1 MTVGMFGA
9 TVRKKADIIMGM
21 GETIKETQMST
32 VFLRGLLPEFHTI
45 ATQLRND
52 DLYDYDYIVS
62 EVVKYAKDNK
72 IQGLKK
78 KKSTSDGPGR
88 GAGTAFTTE
97 LICNNFSKYGKCKFG
112 EKCKYKHIKADVE
125 NKGAKKIEGPR
136 SDEGPKCFNCKKPGH
151 KQSECTRKAASA
163 KVATVDEEDQESEYL
178 PAYASVAFKS
188 SVLAD
193 WKGRR
198 IGGWIFDTGAS
209 HFMSWDKSDFVP
221 GSMRTVD
228 VSLMPAVGDVV
239 KITQMGTCY
248 PPKGTKYYLHDV
260 LYAPDAPCKLYSGI
274 RVDLK
279 GGSWSGSD
287 GHVKIFSKEGALTA
301 TASRKKNIYLIDEVL
316 GGGASDDMLLTSSN
330 SKLVTEK
337 NDQGSIPEGGSSEKY
352 QFITADKMAKPSSE
366 ESTFSQDVK
375 NDDSKVDAKVLGK
388 DAAEVASE
396 KGKNLKKEPVL
407 SGPKFSKGKVI
418 DAKNVVQAK
427 PMQYKAKTNDFA
439 TSKVKGTMLAAHSSS
454 KIVED
459 KGDGGQV
466 LDAVAM
472 KGNVAQV
479 RSNTDLEEMKRKIWQ
494 FHLRKGHPSMSIC
507 RAELGYPAAR
517 PGEDPSCETCEMMKS
532 KRASLPSTAT
542 TRAAKCGL
550 RIFWDRSGRKPPTFH
565 GNKFFDLFVDDHSRK
580 IFVKLQKRGTEAVDA
595 LDEIKRLIENQCQP
609 NKLAFLRT
617 DGAKEF
623 VHVAQRYCSENGIEF
638 EQGSPYRPE
647 QSGVVQLRVGQVW
660 KVARTMMAYSN
671 SPKGDW
677 GYAVVYAVFLL
688 NELPTEANGGLT
700 PNEIW
705 TGVQRNYEI
714 IGIFGCL
721 CFAKIYVRGVMD
733 PNSRRCVFLGK
744 MGRSYLVRDL
754 SKPGWK
760 TYLSADVVFYE
771 NNFPYRSNLVPRPI
785 ERVDSDDDQDY
796 VEDDLF
802 EGEHRVIENK
812 DAEEDYQ
819 VVERQYKADMD
830 EERKVAE
837 EAKIEEAGQL
847 HEENNQEEAKRQQPQ
862 RSRSTS
868 ERGIES
874 AIYRADHERRP
885 EVMIPAVAM
894 KMTDRQDKDME
905 RIPDPANTREARDA
919 YDAAEFLEAEQDE
932 LKSIYEH
939 NTWELVLKKPGMNIL
954 GNRFVYHRKR
964 DESGKVIRRKVRLV
978 VQGFKMRPD
987 IDFKETFSATV
998 RTTAIRIIFAITA
1011 YYDLELLHGDIK
1023 TFFLYGRLKED
1034 VYMHQVKGY
1043 EEAGPEYVCKVNQA
1057 LYGTKQAA
1065 REANET
1071 LVNDLIEVGFKQ
1083 CINDYL
1089 VFIIREDEEAM
1100 IMGVHVDDF
1109 VAGSTSIEF
1118 QNKIM
1123 DKIQKKY
1130 KMVLKQNPTMIL
1142 GCQVDRDRVKG
1153 TIKIHQQSHVEKTL
1167 TMMNMAD
1174 CKPVDSPMV
1183 PGLTLPEPS
1192 AVTMTDDD
1200 KELPFQRG
1208 VGLLIWL
1215 LITRI
1220 DIAFAVGVL
1229 CRYMAKYNDYLFKL
1243 MKRVLRYLKG
1253 TSDFGLE
1260 YKRAADKAKFSLVNI
1275 MILIML
1281 CDADNASRIH
1291 DSRSTTS
1298 WFAMLMNGIICFK
1311 SSVQRTIA
1319 LSTVESEF
1327 VALKDA
1333 CQEIEW
1339 LRALIQEMGITVKGP
1354 TVVKQDNQSTIK
1366 LAVNPVMHVKTKHF
1380 RVAQHYVRQL
1390 IKDNVITLEYMPT
1403 EDMLAD
1409 ILNKALSGPHFIR
1422 LRDKLMVGSKP
1433 GTK

>member
-1 MTVGMFGA
+1 MNWLGMQDYD
-9 TVRKKADIIMGM
+9 R
-21 GETIKETQMST
+21 
-32 VFLRGLLPEFHTI
+32 RGLNRF
-45 ATQLRND
+45 NNMD
-52 DLYDYDYIVS
+52 DYQAIVDQY
-62 EVVKYAKDNK
+62 EA
-72 IQGLKK
+72 QE
-78 KKSTSDGPGR
+78 
-88 GAGTAFTTE
+88 A
-97 LICNNFSKYGKCKFG
+97 
-112 EKCKYKHIKADVE
+112 
-125 NKGAKKIEGPR
+125 
-136 SDEGPKCFNCKKPGH
+136 
-151 KQSECTRKAASA
+151 
-163 KVATVDEEDQESEYL
+163 QESKEDVHNQDN
-178 PAYASVAFKS
+178 SQGDN
-188 SVLAD
+188 AD
-193 WKGRR
+193 NGFQIERR
-198 IGGWIFDTGAS
+198 EQ
-209 HFMSWDKSDFVP
+209 P
-221 GSMRTVD
+221 RRSM
-228 VSLMPAVGDVV
+228 
-239 KITQMGTCY
+239 
-248 PPKGTKYYLHDV
+248 
-260 LYAPDAPCKLYSGI
+260 
-274 RVDLK
+274 
-279 GGSWSGSD
+279 
-287 GHVKIFSKEGALTA
+287 
-301 TASRKKNIYLIDEVL
+301 
-316 GGGASDDMLLTSSN
+316 
-330 SKLVTEK
+330 
-337 NDQGSIPEGGSSEKY
+337 
-352 QFITADKMAKPSSE
+352 
-366 ESTFSQDVK
+366 
-375 NDDSKVDAKVLGK
+375 
-388 DAAEVASE
+388 
-396 KGKNLKKEPVL
+396 
-407 SGPKFSKGKVI
+407 
-418 DAKNVVQAK
+418 
-427 PMQYKAKTNDFA
+427 A
-439 TSKVKGTMLAAHSSS
+439 TS
-454 KIVED
+454 
-459 KGDGGQV
+459 Q
-466 LDAVAM
+466 
-472 KGNVAQV
+472 
-479 RSNTDLEEMKRKIWQ
+479 
-494 FHLRKGHPSMSIC
+494 
-507 RAELGYPAAR
+507 
-517 PGEDPSCETCEMMKS
+517 
-532 KRASLPSTAT
+532 
-542 TRAAKCGL
+542 
-550 RIFWDRSGRKPPTFH
+550 
-565 GNKFFDLFVDDHSRK
+565 
-580 IFVKLQKRGTEAVDA
+580 
-595 LDEIKRLIENQCQP
+595 
-609 NKLAFLRT
+609 
-617 DGAKEF
+617 
-623 VHVAQRYCSENGIEF
+623 
-638 EQGSPYRPE
+638 
-647 QSGVVQLRVGQVW
+647 
-660 KVARTMMAYSN
+660 
-671 SPKGDW
+671 
-677 GYAVVYAVFLL
+677 
-688 NELPTEANGGLT
+688 
-700 PNEIW
+700 
-705 TGVQRNYEI
+705 
-714 IGIFGCL
+714 
-721 CFAKIYVRGVMD
+721 
-733 PNSRRCVFLGK
+733 
-744 MGRSYLVRDL
+744 
-754 SKPGWK
+754 
-760 TYLSADVVFYE
+760 
-771 NNFPYRSNLVPRPI
+771 
-785 ERVDSDDDQDY
+785 
-796 VEDDLF
+796 
-802 EGEHRVIENK
+802 
-812 DAEEDYQ
+812 
-819 VVERQYKADMD
+819 
-830 EERKVAE
+830 
-837 EAKIEEAGQL
+837 
-847 HEENNQEEAKRQQPQ
+847 
-862 RSRSTS
+862 
-868 ERGIES
+868 RGIES
-874 AIYRADHERRP
+874 AIYQADQERKLAP
-885 EVMIPAVAM
+885 VALMINY
-894 KMTDRQDKDME
+894 DLKDME
-905 RIPDPANTREARDA
+905 RIADPANTKEARDA

-964 DESGKVIRRKVRLV
+964 DESGKVIRRKARLV

-1071 LVNDLIEVGFKQ
+1071 LVKDLIEVGFKQ

-1260 YKRAADKAKFSLVNI
+1260 YKRAADKAKFSLVNV